1 MPETKKAT
9 KAVTDATFDAEVL
22 KSDKPVLVDFW
33 APWCGPCLQVAPV
46 LAEIAAEHEE
56 LTVVKIN
63 IDENPKVASSFG
75 VTSIPTLNVYSGGEL
90 VKSIVG
96 AKPKPILLRELSNWL
111 S

>member
-1 MPETKKAT
+1 MADTT
-9 KAVTDATFDAEVL
+9 RGTQVVTDDTFQAEVL
-22 KSDKPVLVDFW
+22 QSDKPVLVDFW

-46 LAEIAAEHEE
+46 LAEIGAEHAE
-56 LTVVKIN
+56 LTIVKIN
-63 IDENPKVASSFG
+63 IDENPKVPAAYG

>member
-1 MPETKKAT
+1 MADTTTTKV
-9 KAVTDATFDAEVL
+9 VTDTTFDAEVL

-46 LAEIAAEHEE
+46 LAEIGAEHTE

-63 IDENPKVASSFG
+63 IDENPKVASSYG
-75 VTSIPTLNVYSGGEL
+75 VTSIPTLNVYQGGEL
-90 VKSIVG
+90 VKTIIG
-96 AKPKPILLRELSNWL
+96 AKPKPFLLRELSAWL